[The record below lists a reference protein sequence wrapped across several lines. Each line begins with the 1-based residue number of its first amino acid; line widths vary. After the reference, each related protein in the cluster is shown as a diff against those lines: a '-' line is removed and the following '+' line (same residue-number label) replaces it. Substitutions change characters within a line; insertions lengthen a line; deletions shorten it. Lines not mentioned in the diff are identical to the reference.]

1 MEVITFY
8 QLFPTITDYELE
20 SIKALFNEK
29 EKELALAVT
38 KVEEMTRQLEEIR
51 SGRVK
56 SSTNTQSPAA
66 LAELEK
72 LKKSLWYVLSIC
84 FPQHLSELGKSCRFD
99 YNWEIGV

>member
-1 MEVITFY
+1 MVQGNFC
-8 QLFPTITDYELE
+8 LLSDYELE

-29 EKELALAVT
+29 EKELAMAVA

-56 SSTNTQSPAA
+56 ANTNTQSPAA

-72 LKKSLWYVLSIC
+72 LKK
-84 FPQHLSELGKSCRFD
+84 ELMV
-99 YNWEIGV
+99 NVQL

>member
-1 MEVITFY
+1 M
-8 QLFPTITDYELE
+8 
-20 SIKALFNEK
+20 
-29 EKELALAVT
+29 AVT

-72 LKKSLWYVLSIC
+72 LKK
-84 FPQHLSELGKSCRFD
+84 ELVVIG
-99 YNWEIGV
+99 EIFLNLQIE